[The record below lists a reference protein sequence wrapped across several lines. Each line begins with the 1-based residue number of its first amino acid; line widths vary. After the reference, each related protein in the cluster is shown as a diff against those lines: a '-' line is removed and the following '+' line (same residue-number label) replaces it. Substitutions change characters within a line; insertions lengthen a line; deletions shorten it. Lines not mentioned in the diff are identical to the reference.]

1 MSLLTLG
8 GLGTFVSNT
17 WMAICIA
24 LNWMVYS
31 VIGIL
36 YEVFNAISNI
46 NLFNKEIFEGFTQ
59 RMYVVIGVAM
69 LFIFA
74 YNLILMIIN
83 PEDKKSTGQMS
94 KVVKETIISLVL
106 VILLPTLFN
115 YMAIFQKHIIDSNI
129 ISKIILG
136 TTTGSENTACNF
148 DEYKSLEVSG
158 LKLDVLK
165 AECNDFYG
173 APASVRGA
181 RILTPTLL
189 NAFLYPTQFD
199 FNTCEEFIKS
209 CNGSDLKSC
218 SSQGVEDVSDSK
230 YSNKELCGQ
239 FYYNIKMS
247 EYTGSAKYIL
257 YNSYFSDVLKDDN
270 GKILSF
276 NYVLAIIG
284 GVLAII
290 MFASYTIMIGVRVAK
305 LGFLEMIAPIPVMM
319 RIIPKQK
326 EALFDKWLK
335 ELKNTYLDVFVR
347 LVIINFALYSVTL
360 VPGIFDQL
368 KLQGEYNIAVMLLAK
383 AVVILGILQFAK
395 ETPSLIKE
403 FFGDSGRFGLKAGFD
418 KWKTNPL
425 TNAAR
430 ASVYGA
436 TTGKGFGKVTGAFSG
451 AARGMVGGYDKAVK
465 GLDTSRTER
474 ENGSSLPGRMLD
486 RARIISGM
494 ETRGDRD
501 DRQVNRW
508 SEKLKTSR
516 EDEKKLKSIKDMA
529 TNAITKD
536 TSKIKFNGFQF
547 DGVDFSNMKYT
558 QVKEYENV
566 LKSAYENA
574 KEVKDDNGIV
584 VKTQEQ
590 VKNEAYQKLIQ
601 FQNEF
606 GKAMKLKTEEA
617 VDALIKGEDFYN
629 AFTASDYSTAS
640 SNLAEVRSNDHDG
653 IDKISSYSEFDKA
666 INTLGD
672 NNKKLSEDI
681 STVTTKKG
689 YQARKADNRMVKN
702 QGESK
707 KK

>member
-165 AECNDFYG
+165 AECNDFYS

-347 LVIINFALYSVTL
+347 LIIINFALYSVTL

-395 ETPSLIKE
+395 ETPALIKE

-418 KWKTNPL
+418 KWKDSAHQIGG
-425 TNAAR
+425 AAGSVAALGYMGGR
-430 ASVYGA
+430 SLKNIATASKGNKLKQ
-436 TTGKGFGKVTGAFSG
+436 TGKELLNLTRTPGVIKAGYTAGKKSG
-451 AARGMVGGYDKAVK
+451 VSDFISNVGDSEHNVRYKRSTIGSIQDNLALAKSKRLGDVSNKYSAIEKILDSKTPIQSLTTTFEEQRKNIAKQTSGTVDINGESFDLSDISQKQKYLNALDKQFKTERNRLRMLELQK
-465 GLDTSRTER
+465 GLSENDKEIKDNYGMYLDSLKENKSELNAMLKEYDPNSKGINLDALNADNIINATADGDLFNNIIRTP
-474 ENGSSLPGRMLD
+474 GSNAGKESNSINR
-486 RARIISGM
+486 RI
-494 ETRGDRD
+494 
-501 DRQVNRW
+501 Q
-508 SEKLKTSR
+508 
-516 EDEKKLKSIKDMA
+516 EKK
-529 TNAITKD
+529 
-536 TSKIKFNGFQF
+536 SKANG
-547 DGVDFSNMKYT
+547 N
-558 QVKEYENV
+558 
-566 LKSAYENA
+566 
-574 KEVKDDNGIV
+574 
-584 VKTQEQ
+584 
-590 VKNEAYQKLIQ
+590 
-601 FQNEF
+601 
-606 GKAMKLKTEEA
+606 
-617 VDALIKGEDFYN
+617 
-629 AFTASDYSTAS
+629 
-640 SNLAEVRSNDHDG
+640 
-653 IDKISSYSEFDKA
+653 
-666 INTLGD
+666 
-672 NNKKLSEDI
+672 
-681 STVTTKKG
+681 
-689 YQARKADNRMVKN
+689 
-702 QGESK
+702 
-707 KK
+707 